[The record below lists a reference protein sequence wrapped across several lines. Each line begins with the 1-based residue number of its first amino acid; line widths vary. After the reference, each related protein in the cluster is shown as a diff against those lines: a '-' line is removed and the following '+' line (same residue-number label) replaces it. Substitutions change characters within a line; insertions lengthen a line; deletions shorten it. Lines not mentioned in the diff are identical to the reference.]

1 MNFLSNAI
9 KFSVD
14 KRDITVMAN
23 IVKTSLPQN
32 RRVKVSCLVLEIK
45 DEGIGMA
52 QDWIN
57 SVLNNRE
64 LSQHKQEKHLGIFLC
79 RDLVKRLHGELL
91 IDSEVGKG
99 TNVTIKIPIEEQE

>member
-14 KRDITVMAN
+14 KGHICVMAN
-23 IVKTSLPQN
+23 IVKTSLPQS

-57 SVLNNRE
+57 SILNNR
-64 LSQHKQEKHLGIFLC
+64 
-79 RDLVKRLHGELL
+79 
-91 IDSEVGKG
+91 
-99 TNVTIKIPIEEQE
+99 